1 MPLGKIKIKT
11 KGGDAGQLGVRSIT
25 EKLGTDHYYRIR
37 VGVGRPDDTEDI
49 VNYVLT
55 RFTESENQLL
65 NEVIEGAVLKVEGT
79 LVEMNKRNNLTEENG
94 EW

>member
-1 MPLGKIKIKT
+1 
-11 KGGDAGQLGVRSIT
+11 
-25 EKLGTDHYYRIR
+25 

-49 VNYVLT
+49 VDYVLT

-65 NEVIEGAVLKVEGT
+65 NEVIEGAVLRVEGT